1 LGSAA
6 TSYDVIV
13 DGFQIVNVL
22 EKILSISPST
32 VVIVGSI

>member
-1 LGSAA
+1 LESAA

-22 EKILSISPST
+22 EKIL
-32 VVIVGSI
+32 